1 VLVIEGWVPDSVLEA
16 GFAEFNRHHY
26 DKVFITGAPIE
37 RGGFL
42 SIYGNQAD
50 LCSATLLKLG
60 MNSNVLQSVPTPV
73 VSKDRTYASAVALRQ
88 WWRAHGMAPTN
99 VNLFSLGPH
108 ARRSR
113 LLFRR
118 ALGKEVTVGVVA
130 LSVGDYDARHWWRTS
145 QGFRSV
151 TDELIA
157 YCYVRAMFWRFAR
170 A

>member
-1 VLVIEGWVPDSVLEA
+1 
-16 GFAEFNRHHY
+16 
-26 DKVFITGAPIE
+26 
-37 RGGFL
+37 
-42 SIYGNQAD
+42 
-50 LCSATLLKLG
+50 
-60 MNSNVLQSVPTPV
+60 
-73 VSKDRTYASAVALRQ
+73 
-88 WWRAHGMAPTN
+88 MAPTN

-130 LSVGDYDARHWWRTS
+130 LSSGDYDARHWWRTS

-151 TDELIA
+151 TGELIA
-157 YCYVRAMFWRFAR
+157 YCYVRAMFWRFAC